1 MSMKRFVI
9 FLVIGPFIGLMLL
22 YALSSVTHQET
33 AKDADPRLMFMGAIF
48 ASYLFG
54 LIPMFVVAVL
64 DRLLEGTE
72 YRVALCAIAGC
83 LGCWLLAH
91 WIVPSN
97 TPWQYMIAVGIAGA
111 ISAAVCSWLSGE
123 KHTSVFRIPNAL

>member
-1 MSMKRFVI
+1 MKRFVI
-9 FLVIGPFIGLMLL
+9 FLVVGPFIGLMLL
-22 YALSSVTHQET
+22 FALSSMSQGT
-33 AKDADPRLMFMGAIF
+33 AKDADPRLVFMGAIF

-54 LIPMFVVAVL
+54 LIPMFLVAVL

-97 TPWQYMIAVGIAGA
+97 TPWQYMVAVGIAGA
-111 ISAAVCSWLSGE
+111 ISAAVCSWLSSE
-123 KHTSVFRIPNAL
+123 KHASVFRTHNAP

>member
-1 MSMKRFVI
+1 MKRFVI

-22 YALSSVTHQET
+22 YALSSFSQET

-54 LIPMFVVAVL
+54 LIPMLMVALL
-64 DRLLEGTE
+64 DRLLEGTDH
-72 YRVALCAIAGC
+72 RVALCAVAGC

-97 TPWQYMIAVGIAGA
+97 TPWQYMVAVAIAGA
-111 ISAAVCSWLSGE
+111 ISAAACSWLSGE
-123 KHTSVFRIPNAL
+123 KHASVFRTHTAP